1 MILIV
6 IVINT
11 YIIIKDNDNDNDN
24 EINAQNK
31 NIKKCLKSRV
41 YVNDNCQQ
49 WQIQSKHLQEKN
61 KQ

>member
-1 MILIV
+1 M
-6 IVINT
+6 INT

-41 YVNDNCQQ
+41 YVNDNC
-49 WQIQSKHLQEKN
+49 
-61 KQ
+61 